1 MRMDLTKTLAVLA
14 LPTALSACGLT
25 DTQSIYEE
33 IRAQQNAKSVGS
45 GRAPVNTL
53 PTYEQY
59 KKKSA
64 QASRPNRPNPPLD
77 HP

>member
-1 MRMDLTKTLAVLA
+1 MDLTKTLAVLA

-59 KKKSA
+59 KKERSGLST
-64 QASRPNRPNPPLD
+64 QSTQSTQSTP
-77 HP
+77 

>member
-59 KKKSA
+59 KKERSGLST
-64 QASRPNRPNPPLD
+64 QSTQSTQSTP
-77 HP
+77 

>member
-59 KKKSA
+59 KKERSGLST
-64 QASRPNRPNPPLD
+64 QSTQSTP
-77 HP
+77 